1 MAMSIENGQEMKM
14 TIRSASISGTKNKT
28 IRYLDPL
35 ETNTTNKSVT
45 NLAKDLMS
53 LSTDSYAQTTGAIEL
68 GILDE

>member
-14 TIRSASISGTKNKT
+14 TIKSAGISGTKNKT

-35 ETNTTNKSVT
+35 ESNTTNTSVT

-53 LSTDSYAQTTGAIEL
+53 LSTDSYAQTTGTIEL